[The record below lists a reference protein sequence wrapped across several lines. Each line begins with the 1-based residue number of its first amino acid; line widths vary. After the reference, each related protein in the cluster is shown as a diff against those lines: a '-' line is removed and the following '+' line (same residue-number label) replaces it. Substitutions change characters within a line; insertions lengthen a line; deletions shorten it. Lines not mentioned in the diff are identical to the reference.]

1 MPKIGMEPIRR
12 AETINAA
19 LECIG
24 EVGID
29 HITLEMVAEKAGF
42 SKGIVAY
49 YFKTKQQLIVE
60 SLKAFLGAYQLKII
74 SSLREDMTPIQMMQS
89 VIDTSLP
96 ALTEA
101 TDETL
106 NVSTLNGPDQIR
118 LPEKKINLIFI
129 QFISKAAT
137 DPELTGIMQKAY
149 ESDVEGISSLMRLL
163 PASVNDK
170 DAAYALLAMIYGLS
184 FFRITQFLPAGKD
197 DNRHIAYDFVQ
208 LLMNPSKTQGE
219 KP

>member
-60 SLKAFLGAYQLKII
+60 SL
-74 SSLREDMTPIQMMQS
+74 
-89 VIDTSLP
+89 
-96 ALTEA
+96 
-101 TDETL
+101 
-106 NVSTLNGPDQIR
+106 
-118 LPEKKINLIFI
+118 
-129 QFISKAAT
+129 
-137 DPELTGIMQKAY
+137 
-149 ESDVEGISSLMRLL
+149 
-163 PASVNDK
+163 
-170 DAAYALLAMIYGLS
+170 
-184 FFRITQFLPAGKD
+184 
-197 DNRHIAYDFVQ
+197 
-208 LLMNPSKTQGE
+208 
-219 KP
+219 